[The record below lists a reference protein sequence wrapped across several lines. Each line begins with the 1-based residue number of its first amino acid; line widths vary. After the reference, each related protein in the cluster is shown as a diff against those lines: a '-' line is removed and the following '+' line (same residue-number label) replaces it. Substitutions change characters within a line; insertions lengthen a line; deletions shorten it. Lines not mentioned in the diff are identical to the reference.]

1 MNVREALDLVRQ
13 LPPEKKAAIADLI
26 RLDVRKNIWRPQPGP
41 QTTAYLSDADVL
53 GFGGAAGGGK
63 SDLAVGKA
71 LTQHRR
77 SAIFRRV
84 GTELQGI
91 IDRMTEIVG
100 NRDGYNGQDKIWR
113 GLPGNRQVEFGAV
126 PNAGDERKYQGRPK
140 DLLVCDEATNFLEA
154 QVRFLMGWVRTDVPG
169 QRTQTILTFNPPTS
183 SEGRWVIKF
192 FAPWLDP
199 KHPNPAK
206 PGEKR
211 WFATIGSE
219 DNQADIELPDGRPFV
234 LIDGN
239 RIYEPKVLAMYA
251 EDEIIRPHT
260 RTFIPS
266 RVTDNVF
273 LTETGYIS
281 VLQALPEPLRSQ
293 MLYGSFTA
301 GVQDSPMQV
310 IPTEWVEAAMARWV
324 EKQPHELAHTMDS
337 IGVDVARGGSDKT
350 TIARRHGRWFDK
362 PIKYEGRQTPD
373 GQTTAGYVVSALRN
387 EAVVHI
393 DVIGVGSSPY
403 DFLRAIGINVIGV
416 VASNEATATD
426 QSGLLS
432 FKNMRSQLWWAMR
445 EALDPANGLGLQLP
459 PDKQLLVELC
469 APEWSV
475 QGRTIYVESRDD
487 IIARIGRSPDL
498 ATAYIMALMD
508 SPRASVAYR
517 MNTLGD
523 AAKQVSDY
531 DPFEEQARRNR
542 QQALSNSRQ
551 RGGSDY
557 DPYA

>member
-113 GLPGNRQVEFGAV
+113 GLPGSRQVEFGAV

-154 QVRFLMGWVRTDVPG
+154 QVRFLMGWVRTDIPG

-219 DNQADIELPDGRPFV
+219 ENQADIELPDGRPFV

-542 QQALSNSRQ
+542 QQ
-551 RGGSDY
+551 GGSDY
-557 DPYA
+557 DPYD

>member
-41 QTTAYLSDADVL
+41 QTTAYMSDADVL

-113 GLPGNRQVEFGAV
+113 GLPGSRQVEFGAV

-154 QVRFLMGWVRTDVPG
+154 QVRFLMGWVRTDIPG

-219 DNQADIELPDGRPFV
+219 ENQADIELPDGRPFV

-542 QQALSNSRQ
+542 QQ
-551 RGGSDY
+551 GGSDY
-557 DPYA
+557 DPYD